1 MMRNEG
7 EIFGSGADSEF
18 LSRVARHRRQFY
30 GRAVITRALIALVTL
45 ILPAWSALAG
55 EPPIFKELFPSN
67 GVPAGWVVT
76 RWNDVKLPAD
86 TGVVWKV
93 ESGVLQGSEP
103 RGTWLISE
111 AEYSDF
117 VLEFEWRLGERGN
130 SGVALRAPMAGDPA
144 FDGLELQMADP
155 RYMPPES
162 PMAPAELTGALYRGV
177 APKVQVF
184 KPESWN
190 RYRITCFGP
199 RVHVILNGVTI
210 LDINL
215 DEQNTPTKRHD
226 GSNAPPL
233 KDRPRRGHIGFQELS
248 RGGTHVQIRGAKICE
263 LTSEKDLGQVMRQ

>member
-1 MMRNEG
+1 M
-7 EIFGSGADSEF
+7 IA
-18 LSRVARHRRQFY
+18 Y
-30 GRAVITRALIALVTL
+30 ALITL
-45 ILPAWSALAG
+45 AAVLLPAWPALAG
-55 EPPIFKELFPSN
+55 EPPVFKELFPSN
-67 GVPAGWVVT
+67 GVPAGWTVT
-76 RWNDVKLPAD
+76 RWNDLKLPAD
-86 TGVVWKV
+86 TGVVWRV
-93 ESGVLQGSEP
+93 EGGVLHGSEP

-111 AEYSDF
+111 REYSDF
-117 VLEFEWRLGERGN
+117 VLEFEWCLGERGN
-130 SGVALRAPMAGDPA
+130 SGVALRAPMMGDPA

-162 PMAPAELTGALYRGV
+162 PMAPAELSGALYRAV

-199 RVHVILNGVTI
+199 RVHVVLNGVTI

-215 DEQNTPTKRHD
+215 DQQNTPTKRHD

-248 RGGTHVQIRGAKICE
+248 RGGTHVQIRGAKLFE
-263 LTSEKDLGQVMRQ
+263 LHTEEELKAVLSP

>member
-1 MMRNEG
+1 M
-7 EIFGSGADSEF
+7 
-18 LSRVARHRRQFY
+18 
-30 GRAVITRALIALVTL
+30 ITRALIVLASLF
-45 ILPAWSALAG
+45 LPAWSALAADTLT
-55 EPPIFKELFPSN
+55 FKVLFPSN

-76 RWNDVKLPAD
+76 RWNDLKLPAD

-93 ESGVLQGSEP
+93 ESGVLHGSEP
-103 RGTWLISE
+103 RGTWLISK

-130 SGVALRAPMAGDPA
+130 SGVALRTPMAGDPA

-155 RYMPPES
+155 RYVPPDS
-162 PMAPAELTGALYRGV
+162 PMAPAELSGALYRAV
-177 APKVQVF
+177 APKVQAF
-184 KPESWN
+184 KPEAWN

-199 RVHVILNGVTI
+199 RVHVVLNGVTI

-215 DEQNTPTKRHD
+215 DEQTTPTKRHD

-248 RGGTHVQIRGAKICE
+248 RGGTHVQIRGARICE
-263 LTSEKDLGQVMRQ
+263 LASDEAFGRAISQRH